1 MEVTILKNPDPIKQT
16 ETWIKKLFHWLLLN
30 LGWTIS
36 GIVPE
41 QKKCIIIVA
50 PHTSNIDFF
59 LGIALKFATGVK
71 ANFLAKEILFQ
82 SPWGWIFYK
91 LGGYPVKRDKHYNQV
106 DHIVSIINKEE
117 HFVLGIAPEGTRSDS
132 GQWKTGFYWIA
143 KLAKI
148 PIIMVSFDYSK
159 KHIIFS
165 KPYYPTRNMQK
176 DFSAMKFFF
185 KDAKGI
191 HHIKKSGIAKTNK

>member
-1 MEVTILKNPDPIKQT
+1 MEKSNSIEMSSI
-16 ETWIKKLFHWLLLN
+16 WIKKLFKRILSI

-36 GIVPE
+36 GMAPDE
-41 QKKCIIIVA
+41 KKYIIIVA

-59 LGIALKFATGVK
+59 LGIAVRFAIGLK

-82 SPWGWIFYK
+82 PPWGWIFCK

-106 DHIVSIINKEE
+106 DYIVKIINKEDR
-117 HFVLGIAPEGTRSDS
+117 FVLGIAPEGTRSNS

-148 PIIMVSFDYSK
+148 PIVMVSFDYAK
-159 KHIIFS
+159 KNVTLSEPF
-165 KPYYPTRNMQK
+165 YTTENMEE
-176 DFSAMKFFF
+176 DFSVMKTFF
-185 KDAKGI
+185 KGVKGI
-191 HHIKKSGIAKTNK
+191 KQAN